1 MPDTKEKD
9 GAANGKITKAEYEK
23 LQQDSAELQKLRAE
37 SADADSVKKE
47 NERLKAALAEQEK
60 RDAENRRS
68 GFKAKLL
75 AEARKEIAR
84 LNQSRLN
91 GKLLPDTLELI
102 ARESVDQIP
111 AGDLDRKYI
120 ADEVDGLGAAVNAVK
135 AIAFKAMESKMRE
148 LEMYSARE
156 RVSEMRY
163 DTRTAKTPQFDT
175 PNFNTLDK
183 DHNDVGQIGEQ
194 VYMSDQ
200 ARQNSGHDAATQ
212 IKLALLTKA
221 LGKSVVK
228 PGTNQT
234 YLAEHDAMVSP
245 VVKLQQQYSRNDGI
259 ADGDFLAHGGKIF
272 HALSEQQEKIER
284 KFFRVAES
292 NEMTVAN
299 VIGSSN
305 LAIDFSALVVQAT
318 WPRLLAKRIAART
331 GIMTK
336 ASKQIWEIA
345 APRSMTDPLDKS
357 VHWFGAVD
365 SDTPSTFDTSKTLA
379 DGTVVADAGA
389 ISTVA
394 SNEVPQEI
402 WGYLGEVVDADATIT
417 LTVTLPSGSS
427 STATATF
434 LTTDPVGTTRRF
446 SAAGLVG
453 DVYIDATA
461 VSSTGW
467 TDAAAKGEV
476 AFFAKKPMAEITA
489 GSAADK
495 SGFKIATTTV
505 TATSYNKQSSLTLE
519 LIEDLRASLND
530 EGLDGVATILRL
542 LSNDVMNIIDK
553 QLFYSIMTNAYSG
566 NQTTFAA
573 NTPAA
578 GYSDLG
584 WKARLHFYH
593 NDMMTRVLYHSGQK
607 PNNVVWSEWD
617 WASYMEWLTQS
628 NLIHRLHVDA
638 NDPFAEGKA
647 KFQISGADVYTSEN
661 LPPEYIAMTGSELYG
676 AHSYDYVPLKL
687 FVADNPDAGFQKE
700 VLVRTRGFHGVPDD
714 DKIQGG
720 QSVGLVKVTR
730 R

>member
-1 MPDTKEKD
+1 MPEPKATAVVGQVEKSELEELRKKAAELETLKKESS
-9 GAANGKITKAEYEK
+9 ANGEAAKELEKVKAELAKREAADK
-23 LQQDSAELQKLRAE
+23 LAKRE
-37 SADADSVKKE
+37 S
-47 NERLKAALAEQEK
+47 
-60 RDAENRRS
+60 
-68 GFKAKLL
+68 FKANLKVEG
-75 AEARKEIAR
+75 AKEIAR
-84 LNQSRLN
+84 LNENKFS
-91 GKLLPDTLELI
+91 GKLLPSTLEAVLVGAVASLSDEAMDKQYI
-102 ARESVDQIP
+102 PDSVDGFDKAI
-111 AGDLDRKYI
+111 L
-120 ADEVDGLGAAVNAVK
+120 AVK
-135 AIAFKAMESKMRE
+135 ESAYKLMRE
-148 LEMYSARE
+148 KAAELEAYEARQRKDNMNYSVAPN
-156 RVSEMRY
+156 
-163 DTRTAKTPQFDT
+163 PQFNA
-175 PNFNTLDK
+175 PNFNIPDK
-183 DHNDVGQIGEQ
+183 DRTTVGIAAEQTYFNDEN
-194 VYMSDQ
+194 
-200 ARQNSGHDAATQ
+200 RQRSGHDAATQ
-212 IKLALLTKA
+212 LKLSILSKA
-221 LGKSVVK
+221 LKKPMLK
-228 PGTNQT
+228 PGTRNETWLQ
-234 YLAEHDAMVSP
+234 EHTETTDAA
-245 VVKLQQQYSRNDGI
+245 VKEQQKYARNDGI
-259 ADGDFLAHGGKIF
+259 ADADLLAHGGKVF
-272 HALSEQQEKIER
+272 HALSEQQSNLER
-284 KFFRVAES
+284 AFFKAEA
-292 NEMTVAN
+292 NENTSSS